1 MPKYQALETSYVRA
15 LQTGGVD
22 ANDQP
27 AERMTSD
34 GTGNPCRHCLREI
47 PKGHQMLVLAHRPFK
62 TVQPYAEVG
71 PIFICAHPCERPPDT
86 SELPDI
92 LKTSPD
98 YLIKGYDHDERIVYG
113 TGAVVAQAALSGQIA
128 RILSSP
134 RVAFVHIRSA
144 RNNCYQARAER
155 D

>member
-1 MPKYQALETSYVRA
+1 
-15 LQTGGVD
+15 
-22 ANDQP
+22 
-27 AERMTSD
+27 
-34 GTGNPCRHCLREI
+34 
-47 PKGHQMLVLAHRPFK
+47 MLVLAHRPFK

-113 TGAVVAQAALSGQIA
+113 TGAVVAQAALSDQVD

-134 RVAFVHIRSA
+134 RVTFVHIRSA
-144 RNNCYQARAER
+144 RNNCYQVRAEQ